1 MATSQRQPWAP
12 DWAVAPGEV
21 LVEALGERAMTQ
33 AELARRM
40 ARPLKT
46 ISEIAN
52 GKAAITPE
60 TAIQLERV
68 LGIGASFWNGLEA
81 RYREALAGERARK
94 ELEDQ
99 VSWANQFPV
108 TAMVKHALLPSKSE
122 GPDRIADLLTFFQVS
137 SPLGW
142 QQHWAVQ
149 VASYRLPRSETRSEA
164 ALAAWLRWGEIV
176 AANIH
181 PATLDPGRLVD
192 AVPGI
197 RSLTRLA
204 AFPVAIERLRR
215 ICAEAGVV
223 AVYVPELPGARV
235 SGAAR
240 WTREGVPVIQ
250 VTLRYRADDQFWH
263 TVFHELGHI
272 IRDPRRE
279 TRVEDRET
287 PDEATNEPDIE
298 AAADLFARDALI
310 PPAAYDSF
318 VQTGDFSPRAV
329 REFAKEIGV
338 SPGVV
343 AGRLGHDYPILR
355 TRLARL
361 KRMYPEA
368 D

>member
-12 DWAVAPGEV
+12 NWGVAPGEI
-21 LVEALGERAMTQ
+21 LVEALAERVMTQ

-46 ISEIAN
+46 ISEIAT
-52 GKAAITPE
+52 GKSAITPE

-68 LGIGASFWNGLEA
+68 LGISASFWNGLEA
-81 RYREALAGERARK
+81 RYREALASERARK

-99 VSWANQFPV
+99 VSWANRFPV
-108 TAMVKHALLPSKSE
+108 AAMVKHGLLPSTSE
-122 GPDRIADLLTFFQVS
+122 GPDRIADLLSFFRVS

-142 QQHWAVQ
+142 QQHWAAQ
-149 VASYRLPRSETRSEA
+149 VASYRLPKSPTRSEA
-164 ALAAWLRWGEIV
+164 ALAAWLRWGEMV
-176 AANIH
+176 AAEIR
-181 PATLDPGRLVD
+181 PASFDPGKLVD
-192 AVPGI
+192 AIPVI

-215 ICAEAGVV
+215 TCAEAGVV

-272 IRDPRRE
+272 VRDPRRE

-287 PDEATNEPDIE
+287 PDGASDEPDIE
-298 AAADLFARDALI
+298 TNADLFARNALI
-310 PPAAYDSF
+310 PPDAYTSL

-329 REFAKEIGV
+329 REFAREIGV

-355 TRLARL
+355 VRLAHL